1 MKKYLLT
8 LLLILASRGL
18 CQDVEGLQIPDI
30 PLPKEIADTMS
41 AACHLVFRVDL
52 KGEIESC
59 KISSLT
65 QLKKGKRG
73 KAEYKVIYSVRS
85 PELNTEIG
93 LSLEKRLQTWLKL
106 LCSKTKFIMA
116 SDADLVNSEKAGYFL
131 MGHTVT
137 FGKLWKKSSKQNYTL
152 RPK

>member
-8 LLLILASRGL
+8 LLFILSSQGL
-18 CQDVEGLQIPDI
+18 CQGHGELKIPDI
-30 PLPKEIADTMS
+30 PFPKEIADTMS
-41 AACHLVFRVDL
+41 GDCHLVFMVDL

-73 KAEYKVIYSVRS
+73 KAVYKVIYSVRS
-85 PELNTEIG
+85 PELNTEMG
-93 LSLEKRLQTWLKL
+93 VSLEKRLQTWLKL

-116 SDADLVNSEKAGYFL
+116 CDADLVNSEKAGYFL

-137 FGKLWKKSSKQNYTL
+137 FGKLWKKNSNQNNYM